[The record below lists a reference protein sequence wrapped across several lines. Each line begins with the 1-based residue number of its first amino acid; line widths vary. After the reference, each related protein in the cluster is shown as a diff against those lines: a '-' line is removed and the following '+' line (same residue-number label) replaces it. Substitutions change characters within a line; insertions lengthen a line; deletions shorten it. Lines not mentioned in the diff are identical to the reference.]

1 MSGEGGGW
9 KVGWMWVGVGV
20 GVGMGGRRVCGGGGG
35 GGGGGQARAGAV
47 EVAEDAGRL
56 GREAFSKAFGN

>member
-1 MSGEGGGW
+1 MVRGVFGRSGACGW
-9 KVGWMWVGVGV
+9 VV
-20 GVGMGGRRVCGGGGG
+20 GVGMGGRRVWGGG
-35 GGGGGQARAGAV
+35 ARAGAV

>member
-1 MSGEGGGW
+1 MHVGGW
-9 KVGWMWVGVGV
+9 SALAWA
-20 GVGMGGRRVCGGGGG
+20 GGVCGGGG
-35 GGGGGQARAGAV
+35 ARAGAV